1 MSDDVHSNLDKI
13 LSDLSPERIR
23 RNQQIYAN
31 LVAEYYG
38 DPDFKAMVD
47 ADPTRVL
54 KAAGLEIPEGMG
66 GQAPCSTPRRS
77 CISCCRHASKI
88 NPESRSLRGSRRMD
102 HSRGPGP
109 ENSSF
114 GIQNA

>member
-1 MSDDVHSNLDKI
+1 MSGDMHSNLDKI

-54 KAAGLEIPEGMG
+54 KAAGLEIPEGMEVKLLFNTEEVVHLVLPPPIED
-66 GQAPCSTPRRS
+66 QS
-77 CISCCRHASKI
+77 
-88 NPESRSLRGSRRMD
+88 
-102 HSRGPGP
+102 
-109 ENSSF
+109 
-114 GIQNA
+114 

>member
-1 MSDDVHSNLDKI
+1 MSDDMHSNLDKI

-54 KAAGLEIPEGMG
+54 KAAGLEIPEGMEVKLLFNTEEVVHLVLPPPIED
-66 GQAPCSTPRRS
+66 QS
-77 CISCCRHASKI
+77 
-88 NPESRSLRGSRRMD
+88 
-102 HSRGPGP
+102 
-109 ENSSF
+109 
-114 GIQNA
+114 

>member
-31 LVAEYYG
+31 FVAEYYG

-47 ADPTRVL
+47 ADPTRAL
-54 KAAGLEIPEGMG
+54 KAAGLELPEGIEVKLLFNTEKIVHLVL
-66 GQAPCSTPRRS
+66 PPRIEDQS
-77 CISCCRHASKI
+77 
-88 NPESRSLRGSRRMD
+88 
-102 HSRGPGP
+102 
-109 ENSSF
+109 
-114 GIQNA
+114 

>member
-1 MSDDVHSNLDKI
+1 MSDDMHSNLDKI

-54 KAAGLEIPEGMG
+54 KAAGLEIPEGMEVKLLFNTEEVVHLVL
-66 GQAPCSTPRRS
+66 PPP
-77 CISCCRHASKI
+77 I
-88 NPESRSLRGSRRMD
+88 
-102 HSRGPGP
+102 
-109 ENSSF
+109 ENQS
-114 GIQNA
+114 

>member
-1 MSDDVHSNLDKI
+1 MSDDMHSNLDKI

-54 KAAGLEIPEGMG
+54 KAAGLEIPEGMEVKLLFN
-66 GQAPCSTPRRS
+66 TE
-77 CISCCRHASKI
+77 KI
-88 NPESRSLRGSRRMD
+88 VHLVLPPPIEDQS
-102 HSRGPGP
+102 
-109 ENSSF
+109 
-114 GIQNA
+114 

>member
-54 KAAGLEIPEGMG
+54 KAAGLEIPEGMEVKLLFNTEKIVHLVL
-66 GQAPCSTPRRS
+66 PPRIEDQS
-77 CISCCRHASKI
+77 
-88 NPESRSLRGSRRMD
+88 
-102 HSRGPGP
+102 
-109 ENSSF
+109 
-114 GIQNA
+114 

>member
-54 KAAGLEIPEGMG
+54 KAAGLEIPEGMEVKLLFNTEEVVHLVL
-66 GQAPCSTPRRS
+66 PPP
-77 CISCCRHASKI
+77 I
-88 NPESRSLRGSRRMD
+88 
-102 HSRGPGP
+102 
-109 ENSSF
+109 ENQS
-114 GIQNA
+114 